1 MQIRIESRFSNTHA
15 ITDTYCTLY
24 NHQSCYLYSTSLP
37 NFYWSISCCSSSR
50 FGCSLTTGTGTSA
63 SGGMSVR
70 CELDWQRLDHSHCFL
85 LEQELRRRKNALQ
98 KSIKALLAGA
108 CLLWSMDVAETSQ
121 KSLQVNQFAIRIWRG
136 SSSKHRCTPL
146 RKEALDDHKLCFCPT
161 WAALR
166 SAHHCTPFSRRIERV
181 LESVQKYRARTES
194 IISFAVQSM
203 PLTHRRSVQPVLD
216 AASHRVESTAC
227 AHGACSS
234 LVFFQTQVEIF

>member
-1 MQIRIESRFSNTHA
+1 MECQFVPNWTGNDLITPTVSCWNRNCAVARTLCKNPSR
-15 ITDTYCTLY
+15 L
-24 NHQSCYLYSTSLP
+24 
-37 NFYWSISCCSSSR
+37 
-50 FGCSLTTGTGTSA
+50 
-63 SGGMSVR
+63 
-70 CELDWQRLDHSHCFL
+70 
-85 LEQELRRRKNALQ
+85 
-98 KSIKALLAGA
+98 LLARA

-136 SSSKHRCTPL
+136 SSSTQRCTPL

-181 LESVQKYRARTES
+181 LESVRKYRARTES
-194 IISFAVQSM
+194 IIYFTVQSM

-234 LVFFQTQVEIF
+234 LVFFQTQVEMF